1 MKYVAET
8 TNTVQFDTMLRQLAT
23 QATARYAGEK
33 ARIDR
38 GLVLALNGHVTRNA
52 DGSAD
57 VLSGSG
63 AEVAYHVAHGACD
76 CPDVTRAPDGRCKH
90 RWAACLVKRAEQA
103 GAYYTSTTPAQG
115 LVLGGHKVTADAKRA
130 EEDAAGGL
138 VGCICNHNGAR
149 HN

>member
-1 MKYVAET
+1 MT
-8 TNTVQFDTMLRQLAT
+8 TNEYTEQLRQALQRDTTLRQLAT

-38 GLVLALNGHVTRNA
+38 GLVLALNGHVTVNA

-63 AEVAYHVAHGACD
+63 AEVAYHVAHGTCD
-76 CPDVTRAPDGRCKH
+76 CPDFTRAPEGRCKH
-90 RWAACLVKRAEQA
+90 RYAVCLVKKATKA
-103 GAYYTSTTPAQG
+103 AAYYTSTTDSQG
-115 LVLGGHKVTADAKRA
+115 LVLGGHKATADAQREA
-130 EEDAAGGL
+130 DGDL
-138 VGCICNHNGAR
+138 VRKVCNHNGAR